1 MNQRDKHLELLNDV
15 RLRLSYAKG
24 KTKNDLLKHY
34 KRLKKELNRYDN
46 NKRQLTI
53 PNHQARTRV

>member
-1 MNQRDKHLELLNDV
+1 MNSREQHIKTMEQV

-24 KTKNDLLKHY
+24 YAKRDLIKHY

-46 NKRQLTI
+46 YKRQLTI
-53 PNHQARTRV
+53 Y